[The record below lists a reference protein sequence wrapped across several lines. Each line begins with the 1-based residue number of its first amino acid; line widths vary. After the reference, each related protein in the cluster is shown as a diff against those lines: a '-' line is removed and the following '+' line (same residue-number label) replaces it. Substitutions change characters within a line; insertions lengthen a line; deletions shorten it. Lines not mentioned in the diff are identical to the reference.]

1 MKTNKLFPLVSRLR
15 TSSGG
20 LSSIEALK
28 ETFYRYWNVPR
39 DIVFARNVSADQ
51 SNSALTKKIE
61 RQLSDRVGIMSRAN
75 QYYRLRKD
83 AKSELWTTD
92 KPWTYDLR
100 TPQQNREWQKRNWK
114 RNAAERQKGNE
125 VT

>member
-1 MKTNKLFPLVSRLR
+1 MPRTKTNILFPLMSRSHDLNGKLNIGALR
-15 TSSGG
+15 
-20 LSSIEALK
+20 
-28 ETFYRYWNVPR
+28 ETFYKYWNLPR
-39 DIVFARNVSADQ
+39 GTVSGSRSHAKFAADR
-51 SNSALTKKIE
+51 A
-61 RQLSDRVGIMSRAN
+61 RIMSRAN

-100 TPQQNREWQKRNWK
+100 IPQQNREWQKRNWK